1 MKPKEI
7 IRWGIL
13 GCGDVCERKS
23 GPPMYLTE
31 HSALVAVMR
40 RDAEKAADFARRH
53 GVARFYTDA
62 GALIA
67 DPEVDIVYVATPHAS
82 HKELTI
88 RALEAGKPVYVEKP
102 MAMNHAECREMLAAA
117 ERCRQKLFVA
127 YYRRSLPYFRK
138 VRDLLEEGRIGTPQ
152 QVEVRYLRPAG
163 PEDRDPARLP
173 WRLRREV
180 GGDGYF
186 YDMAPHTLDIL
197 DFLLGEISEAQG
209 VKSNL
214 GGLYEV
220 AETVSAALRFR
231 SGVVGKGLWS
241 FVAPPEETED
251 SVLIVGSR
259 GSIRFSTFAFTPV
272 ELSAPE
278 GTERFAI
285 EPPKHIQGPM
295 IASIVAELR
304 GEGRCPS
311 TGISAARTS
320 RVMDE
325 IMKE

>member
-1 MKPKEI
+1 M
-7 IRWGIL
+7 
-13 GCGDVCERKS
+13 
-23 GPPMYLTE
+23 
-31 HSALVAVMR
+31 
-40 RDAEKAADFARRH
+40 
-53 GVARFYTDA
+53 
-62 GALIA
+62 
-67 DPEVDIVYVATPHAS
+67 
-82 HKELTI
+82 
-88 RALEAGKPVYVEKP
+88 
-102 MAMNHAECREMLAAA
+102 
-117 ERCRQKLFVA
+117 
-127 YYRRSLPYFRK
+127 
-138 VRDLLEEGRIGTPQ
+138 
-152 QVEVRYLRPAG
+152 
-163 PEDRDPARLP
+163 
-173 WRLRREV
+173 
-180 GGDGYF
+180 
-186 YDMAPHTLDIL
+186 
-197 DFLLGEISEAQG
+197 
-209 VKSNL
+209 KSNL

-220 AETVSAALRFR
+220 ADTVSAALRFR